1 MTTSQE
7 SIISDLKLKVKF
19 LEKQKMQL
27 SEGIE
32 EKLLLWLVTE
42 TINQAKTREDLLDG
56 VLQRISEIRDI
67 PYGVCCQLN
76 EGNPELLS
84 SFPRSK
90 KTLAATCDIK
100 FSNDLFEKLKTGP
113 VFLAHGSFEKDGI
126 IFNEDMNIEPSFISL
141 FPFHSLYI
149 PFGVFM
155 FVETDSEKENISSIG
170 MVINQVIKTA
180 VEKLEKLTLVEELK
194 QLNIDFEVKLDDR
207 TKKLSDYNKEL
218 KKEIRAHRK
227 TEAKLKMEKGL
238 AENADELKSS
248 FLSNMSHEI
257 RTPLNGILGFSEIL
271 RKNDFDQDKRENYI
285 NIIKTCG
292 KSLLK
297 IVDDVIDLSKI
308 ESKAVAVEKEDFPV
322 SKLMTELYDSFN
334 NDELYRQRENV
345 ELRLNINLNGNTLI
359 RTDKKMV
366 WQIMLNLI
374 GNALKFTDEG
384 FVEFGCYM
392 KSSGKGNPLGNDLVF
407 FVKDS
412 GVGVPSE
419 MQEAI
424 FQRFTK
430 IEYEISNVFGGTGL
444 GLTIAKDL
452 VELLGGRIWA
462 ESEMGK
468 GSQFYFELPDVVLV
482 MPEEK
487 SISIIKEKELFNWEG
502 LLIMVVEDDMMSFVY
517 LKEILKST
525 KANVIHAQDGKK
537 AVELAYDNPDID
549 LILMDIKLPELDG
562 YEATRQ
568 IKKFRKEV
576 PIIAQTAYAMMDER
590 QKGFEAGCV
599 EYVTKPIN
607 RQKLLQTMN
616 KVLKI
621 DAIKV

>member
-7 SIISDLKLKVKF
+7 SIISDLKSKVKF
-19 LEKQKMQL
+19 LEKQKVQL

-42 TINQAKTREDLLDG
+42 TINQAKTRESLLEG

-67 PYGVCCQLN
+67 PYGVCCQIKD
-76 EGNPELLS
+76 GNPELLS
-84 SFPRSK
+84 SFPKLR
-90 KTLAATCDIK
+90 KTTGAARCDVE

-113 VFLAHGSFEKDGI
+113 VFIPQGFFLEDGI
-126 IFNEDMNIEPSFISL
+126 ILNEDFNIEPSFISL
-141 FPFHSLYI
+141 FPFQSLYI

-155 FVETDSEKENISSIG
+155 FIETDSDKDNISSIG

-180 VEKLEKLTLVEELK
+180 VEKLEKLTLVDELK
-194 QLNIDFEVKLDDR
+194 QLNIDFEAKLDDR

-218 KKEIRAHRK
+218 KKEIRSHRK
-227 TEAKLKMEKGL
+227 IEAKLKMEKGL

-271 RKNDFDQDKRENYI
+271 RKSDIGHEKREDYI

-308 ESKAVAVEKEDFPV
+308 ESKAIKIEKEDFPI
-322 SKLMTELYDSFN
+322 SKLMTELYDNFN
-334 NDELYRQRENV
+334 NDELFRQREKV
-345 ELRLNINLNGNTLI
+345 ELRLNINLNGNTLVH
-359 RTDKKMV
+359 TDKKMI
-366 WQIMLNLI
+366 WQIMVNLI
-374 GNALKFTDEG
+374 GNALKYTEKG
-384 FVEFGCYM
+384 FVEFGCNM
-392 KSSGKGNPLGNDLVF
+392 KTSTKGASHGNDLLF

-412 GVGVPSE
+412 GVGIPSE
-419 MQEAI
+419 MREAV
-424 FQRFTK
+424 FQRFMK
-430 IEYEISNVFGGTGL
+430 IEYEISNVYGGTGL

-452 VELLGGRIWA
+452 IELLGGNIWV
-462 ESEMGK
+462 ESEVGK

-482 MPEEK
+482 LPEEK
-487 SISIIKEKELFNWEG
+487 SIDVIKERKAFNWDDR
-502 LLIMVVEDDMMSFVY
+502 LILVVEDDMMSYVY

-525 KANVIHAQDGKK
+525 NAKVLHAPDGKK
-537 AVELAYDNPDID
+537 AVDMAYENPNID

-568 IKKFRKEV
+568 IKEFRKDV

-590 QKGFEAGCV
+590 QKGYEVGCV

-607 RQKLLQTMN
+607 RQKMLQTMN
-616 KVLKI
+616 MVMNQE
-621 DAIKV
+621 A